1 MVKLT
6 IPILRETKRTNKMTE
21 SGGSKGSD
29 GDVWQLTVAHGKQA
43 HVVAFHPQHPQR
55 VTLLKL
61 EVEKLTGVAPK
72 HQRLLY
78 RGKELLAND
87 DGDGDGPDD
96 LHTSTKK
103 KRASKAPPLVNNAKL
118 MLLLNQAYHQDA
130 AKRPVSSAQPAG
142 SDEQA
147 SLSSSQEAP
156 APVEKKQNV
165 VAIDVD
171 SLDDDEVLVQA
182 FRGKANY
189 ELIMK
194 RDDAVLAVKERMSG
208 ILGLSAQ
215 GIRLVVKGKTPKDDT
230 SLSELL
236 GAGPH
241 VIKCMVLL
249 QAQQHVVMEKEDDL
263 RQLLNELTQLQVAA
277 KRLEKQVARNFA
289 SRQETMVHV
298 SALVDG
304 AQHVHGNLELLM
316 EHLSPSGG
324 RGLDKPRANQQTAD
338 LLAKAIQD
346 AQALCG
352 LCEALLQRVTLL

>member
-6 IPILRETKRTNKMTE
+6 IPILRETKRTKKMTE
-21 SGGSKGSD
+21 SSGNKGSN

-43 HVVAFHPQHPQR
+43 YVVTFHPQHPQR
-55 VTLLKL
+55 MTFLKL
-61 EVEKLTGVAPK
+61 EVEKLTGVAAK

-87 DGDGDGPDD
+87 GDDNGPDD
-96 LHTSTKK
+96 LHAATKK
-103 KRASKAPPLVNNAKL
+103 KRALKAPLLVNNAKL

-165 VAIDVD
+165 VVIDVG

-189 ELIMK
+189 ELILK
-194 RDDAVLAVKERMSG
+194 CDDAVLAVKERVSG

-289 SRQETMVHV
+289 SRQEMTVHV

-304 AQHVHGNLELLM
+304 AQHVHGNLVLLM

-352 LCEALLQRVTLL
+352 LCEALLQRVTLM